1 MVFELIGAVTHW
13 FEQHLWVV
21 WLMTGLSLLTVLA
34 SFIVLPWVIVRVP
47 ADYFAHERPPRSAWE
62 KLHPAARIA
71 IVLAKNLFGLF
82 FLLAGIIMALPLV
95 PGPGVLTVLLGLA
108 LLDLPG
114 KRRVRTLA
122 RLPAQRVLGPQQTV
136 LKHNQVPLEAPQ

>member
-1 MVFELIGAVTHW
+1 MAFELIGAITHW
-13 FEQHLWVV
+13 FEQHLWAV

-34 SFIVLPWVIVRVP
+34 SFIVLPWAIVRVP
-47 ADYFAHERPPRSAWE
+47 ADYFAHQRPPRTAWE

-71 IVLAKNLFGLF
+71 IVLAKNLLGLIL
-82 FLLAGIIMALPLV
+82 LLAGIIMALPLV

-114 KRRVRTLA
+114 KRRVERWLVA
-122 RLPAQRVLGPQQTV
+122 RPSVFAALNKLRA
-136 LKHNQVPLEAPQ
+136 KHNQVPLEAPQ